1 MVWYGVCASFFVA
14 LVVLYSLL
22 YSRSC
27 CTKKTMKVYCSM
39 RISQGPS
46 FGGRAT
52 ARIVTARFIYYIAL
66 LLSTAVRTW
75 YVRLLDTYACRQEM
89 TNRLTLMLCG
99 HRLLPMFTSNNERQL
114 IDVTVV
120 RRVRPRAEGWCD
132 YEGHRRWKRACRTL
146 FCN

>member
-1 MVWYGVCASFFVA
+1 
-14 LVVLYSLL
+14 
-22 YSRSC
+22 
-27 CTKKTMKVYCSM
+27 MKVYCSM

-46 FGGRAT
+46 FDGRAT

-120 RRVRPRAEGWCD
+120 RRVRPRAE
-132 YEGHRRWKRACRTL
+132 RRYHAYHHPLTNKQMVRC
-146 FCN
+146 